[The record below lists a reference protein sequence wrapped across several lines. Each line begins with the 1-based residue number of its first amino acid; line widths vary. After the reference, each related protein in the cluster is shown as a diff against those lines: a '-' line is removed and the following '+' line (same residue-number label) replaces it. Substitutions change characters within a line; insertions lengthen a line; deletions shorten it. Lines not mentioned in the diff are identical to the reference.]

1 MKRFFKKLFRT
12 KKGFTLLEVVLAFTL
27 MMVCAQTILPAY
39 TQAMGYVSRAR
50 ELRNLS
56 GAASLKIA
64 TDDYDVGTNPVYI
77 ITTTVE
83 INYDDVQ
90 KASTTQE
97 FNTSTADTGLGD
109 DDVLQLVVKY
119 EDWQFSVKKK

>member
-1 MKRFFKKLFRT
+1 
-12 KKGFTLLEVVLAFTL
+12 
-27 MMVCAQTILPAY
+27 
-39 TQAMGYVSRAR
+39 MGYVSRAR